1 MRRTPFARRAG
12 LLAGVLALVLLG
24 SGLPAAEGKGSVSK
38 VEDEFEKAIKK
49 VTPATVVCL
58 PWGIDQRQIIG
69 GSSGVIMSR
78 KGLVLSDG
86 DVGIHLDG
94 PRGKGKNPKPAWSDD
109 VEIRMPSLKGKG
121 FTSYR
126 ARVIRRN
133 RDLDTSLLRI
143 EKPPSSLKYL
153 KAGNSDELKVG
164 DFTFA
169 MGNSFGLAAEAPP
182 TLTAGVVASLT
193 PGKEKRDSLY
203 EHIYTSAAVN
213 QGVNGGPLVDIHGHL
228 VGTISSAVSLVQRG
242 VKPDDPRLAYAYL
255 GKVVPVERLRAH
267 YADLPEHQELF
278 PDGKRKDPKLGE
290 SGALAAAF
298 HGTARRAYSSVVSLG
313 IKRKGQLSL
322 AEPSQRG
329 MINIPRY
336 LGPVSGVLISE
347 DGFILTSLYNLAN
360 LVSLVNPGLRNLP
373 DNARVQAGVAGI
385 EAINVFLPGGDSA
398 PAKIVARHEGLG
410 LVLLKAEFGS
420 GDGTTASAKVEGLVP
435 ATPAPKEAFE
445 PGRFVLSL
453 GNPFGENR
461 LDDPLLTV
469 GVLSKQHVET
479 SERPWAGLWQT
490 DAGITDANAGGAAV
504 DLRGRLLGITTIWSS
519 TQHGRNSGIGF
530 IVPWTKIEPVLAEM
544 KRGREFRPPLFG
556 LEWVRVGGRPT
567 LTVSKVSPGSAAEK
581 AGVKVGD
588 TVAGLGEVRF
598 QGILDFM
605 KAMKGRW
612 SGDQV
617 VLVVKRDGKELRIP
631 VTLGARE

>member
-1 MRRTPFARRAG
+1 MRAARSVRRLSASI
-12 LLAGVLALVLLG
+12 ALCVLLVTLV
-24 SGLPAAEGKGSVSK
+24 GLPSAEGRGSVSK

-49 VTPATVVCL
+49 VTPATCVCL
-58 PWGIDQRQIIG
+58 PWGIDQRLLIG

-109 VEIRMPSLKGKG
+109 VEIRLPNLRGKG
-121 FTSYR
+121 FSSYK

-143 EKPPSSLKYL
+143 EKPPSSLKFL

-213 QGVNGGPLVDIHGHL
+213 QGVNGGPLVDIHGQL

-242 VKPDDPRLAYAYL
+242 VNPDDPRLGYAYF
-255 GKVVPVERLRAH
+255 GKVVPIERLRAH
-267 YADLPEHQELF
+267 YADLPEFGELF
-278 PDGKRKDPKLGE
+278 PEAKRKEPKLGS
-290 SGALAAAF
+290 SGSLALAF
-298 HGTARRAYSSVVSLG
+298 HGTARRAFRSVVSLA
-313 IKRKGQLSL
+313 IKRKGKLSL

-336 LGPVSGVLISE
+336 LGPVSGVLVSE

-360 LVSLVNPGLRNLP
+360 LVSLVNPGLRSLP
-373 DNARVQAGVAGI
+373 ENARVQAGVAGI
-385 EAINVFLPGGDSA
+385 ESINVFLPGGDTA
-398 PAKIVARHEGLG
+398 PVKIIARHEGLG
-410 LVLLKAEFGS
+410 IVLLKAELGS
-420 GDGTTASAKVEGLVP
+420 GDGTTASAQLEGLVP
-435 ATPAPKEAFE
+435 ATPAPTKAFE
-445 PGRFVLSL
+445 PGRFVLAL

-461 LDDPLLTV
+461 LEDPLLTV
-469 GVLSKQHVET
+469 GVLSKQHVAT
-479 SERPWAGLWQT
+479 SDKPWAGQWQT

-530 IVPWTKIEPVLAEM
+530 IVPWTQIEPVLGEM

-556 LEWVRVGGRPT
+556 LEWVRVAGRPT
-567 LTVSKVSPGSAAEK
+567 LSVSKVSPGSAAEK
-581 AGVKVGD
+581 AGVKAGDSVVGMGD
-588 TVAGLGEVRF
+588 ARF
-598 QGILDFM
+598 ESLLDFM

-617 VLVVKRDGKELRIP
+617 VLVVKRDGKELQLP